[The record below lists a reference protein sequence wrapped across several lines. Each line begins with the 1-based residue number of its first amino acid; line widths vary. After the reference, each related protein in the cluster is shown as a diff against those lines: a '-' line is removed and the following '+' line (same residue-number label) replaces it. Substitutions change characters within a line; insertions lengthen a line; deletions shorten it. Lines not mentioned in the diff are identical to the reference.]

1 MPFNPRCVANFAYD
15 KFLSLLYCSSF
26 IASMSILKIINFK
39 IKKFFFCSGVV
50 IVALIAILIME
61 VKKMKLLTKKQREK
75 LVDAYQ
81 KNMMLSNA
89 NERHLEIKKEKDKAI
104 VKLFNPTGAGTWYLT
119 ELNPRTNVAFGLA
132 GIHEWELGYI
142 DLNELAA
149 FKGQFG
155 LGVER
160 DRWFKPKTIE
170 QIQEEITGLTKERRA
185 EVKENILKE
194 VQQ

>member
-1 MPFNPRCVANFAYD
+1 
-15 KFLSLLYCSSF
+15 
-26 IASMSILKIINFK
+26 
-39 IKKFFFCSGVV
+39 
-50 IVALIAILIME
+50 ME

>member
-1 MPFNPRCVANFAYD
+1 M
-15 KFLSLLYCSSF
+15 
-26 IASMSILKIINFK
+26 
-39 IKKFFFCSGVV
+39 
-50 IVALIAILIME
+50 
-61 VKKMKLLTKKQREK
+61 
-75 LVDAYQ
+75 
-81 KNMMLSNA
+81 
-89 NERHLEIKKEKDKAI
+89 
-104 VKLFNPTGAGTWYLT
+104 
-119 ELNPRTNVAFGLA
+119 
-132 GIHEWELGYI
+132 
-142 DLNELAA
+142 NELAA